1 MTRRFTPAPQHQKQY
16 TGDAVWQPI
25 LEAIASGSSLT
36 SALKENPGSPSYA
49 VAKQYLRDDAALAA
63 AYRTAQQDRADRLA
77 EELLELCDAEMPEGL
92 DGPGR
97 HAWVAQLRVKIDT
110 RKWVAARLHSRAWG
124 ERIQVEVEQQ
134 ISIRAALEQAN
145 ARVIE
150 GVVLSGGPSVR
161 TVSPSLPTNE

>member
-1 MTRRFTPAPQHQKQY
+1 MARPITLPPQNRPQF

-49 VAKQYLRDDAALAA
+49 CAKRYLRDDPALGA
-63 AYRTAQQDRADRLA
+63 AYRQAVLDRADRLA
-77 EELLELCDAEMPEGL
+77 EELLELCDAEMPESL

-110 RKWVAARLHSRAWG
+110 RKWVAARLHPKAWG
-124 ERIQVEVEQQ
+124 ERIQVEVEQE
-134 ISIRAALEQAN
+134 ISITAALEQAN

-150 GVVLSGGPSVR
+150 GVVL
-161 TVSPSLPTNE
+161 

>member
-1 MTRRFTPAPQHQKQY
+1 MARPITLPPQNRPQF

-49 VAKQYLRDDAALAA
+49 CAKRYLRDDPALAA
-63 AYRTAQQDRADRLA
+63 AYRASQQDRADRLA

-97 HAWVAQLRVKIDT
+97 NAWVAQLRVKIDA
-110 RKWVAARLHSRAWG
+110 RKWIAAHLHS
-124 ERIQVEVEQQ
+124 
-134 ISIRAALEQAN
+134 
-145 ARVIE
+145 
-150 GVVLSGGPSVR
+150 LS
-161 TVSPSLPTNE
+161 LIHI

>member
-49 VAKQYLRDDAALAA
+49 CAKRYLRDDAALAA
-63 AYRTAQQDRADRLA
+63 AYRQSQQDRADRLA

-110 RKWVAARLHSRAWG
+110 RKWVAAHLHSRAWG

-134 ISIRAALEQAN
+134 ISIKAALDAAE

-150 GVVLSGGPSVR
+150 GVPYRQALADESLSTSER
-161 TVSPSLPTNE
+161 AD